1 VSARK
6 QINIQELI
14 RSKSKKAGDEAGCE
28 ARVLE
33 DVHALKIAKECG
45 CKIYDVYV
53 NALKEGIC
61 PCRYLRN
68 METISLK
75 EQLMLAESR
84 VAVIGAGGL
93 GGQVIL
99 LLARIGI
106 GHLVV
111 VDRDIFE
118 ETNLNRQAL
127 CNKNSLGKSKAKE
140 ALASVGVINPGIK
153 VSAYPVKLDYSNASE
168 MLSGSDVIVDALDNI
183 SDRFILEEICKKL
196 SIPLIH
202 GALAGF
208 EGQVMTIFPE
218 DTGLKNLY
226 GSKRANENSS
236 KSPEA
241 VFGIPALTPC
251 LIATLEAMEVLKIIL
266 KRGKIFKNAML
277 YVDLEIGRMN
287 EFVFEK
293 NGLKD

>member
-1 VSARK
+1 M

-14 RSKSKKAGDEAGCE
+14 RSKSKKVMDTSGHE
-28 ARVLE
+28 ARVIE
-33 DVHALKIAKECG
+33 DVYALEIAKECG
-45 CKIYDVYV
+45 CNVYDVYID
-53 NALKEGIC
+53 ALKEGIC
-61 PCRYLRN
+61 PYRYFRN
-68 METISLK
+68 RETISLK
-75 EQLMLAESR
+75 EQLRLAESK

-111 VDRDIFE
+111 VDRDVFE
-118 ETNLNRQAL
+118 ETNLNRQPL
-127 CNKNSLGKSKAKE
+127 CNKNTLGKSKAKE
-140 ALASVGVINPGIK
+140 ALASVGAINPGIK
-153 VSAYPVKLDYSNASE
+153 VSPYPVKLDSFNASE
-168 MLSGSDVIVDALDNI
+168 ILSDSDVIVDALDNV
-183 SDRFILEEICKKL
+183 SDRFVLEEICKKL
-196 SIPLIH
+196 GIPLIH

-208 EGQVMTIFPE
+208 EGQVMTIFPD

-226 GSKRANENSS
+226 GNKRKNENSS

-241 VFGIPALTPC
+241 VFGIPAMTPC
-251 LIATLEAMEVLKIIL
+251 LVATLQAMEVLKIIL

-277 YVDLEIGRMN
+277 YMDLETGRMN

-293 NGLKD
+293 HKS